1 MRTGYTTGEAWCV
14 VRGDVLVVLDRGL
27 DARSA
32 GEIHGAMSPAA
43 LREEPLA
50 LAVLEPVEDGWLL
63 WRRRGVPAVT
73 TQALP
78 DRTGETWGSDLL
90 AVGSTV
96 AFGAV
101 GALADALPLEGGVV
115 RASAVRVELVAPAVD
130 VAPVGTT
137 PAEVETEPEPE
148 VEALPEPTP
157 EPQTEPA
164 PETQA
169 APAAAPALDPEPEPE
184 PEPAPAP
191 APEPEPEPD
200 TVTQT
205 APDPEPA
212 SEPESEP
219 APEPVPEPVPEAEP
233 ETVTQTSPTPD
244 AEPTPEPASQPIP
257 ETPPTAHPGI
267 VGIIDSVPGFIRPAT
282 VVSVPDLDLGDHDG
296 MTITG
301 DAARALAAA
310 AREQQPAQQ
319 PVLGPATGPVVLST
333 LCAAGHVNPPGTTVC
348 ACGAAIETGTADQ
361 RARPEFA
368 ELVLPDGE
376 RVPLGRGVVLG
387 RRPRSRRVEDG
398 RVPRLVTVHSPSE
411 DISRSHL
418 EVRCEDWNVLA
429 IDLESTNGT
438 VLLREGA
445 APMRLRADAP
455 QLVAFG
461 DRLDLGDGVVVR
473 VERARSEGAS

>member
-1 MRTGYTTGEAWCV
+1 MRTAYVSGDAWCIV
-14 VRGDVLVVLDRGL
+14 HGGLLVVLDRGL
-27 DARSA
+27 DASSA
-32 GEIHGAMSPAA
+32 TAIHAVMTPAG
-43 LREEPLA
+43 LRDEPLA
-50 LAVLEPVEDGWLL
+50 LAVLEPVVDGWLL
-63 WRRRGVPAVT
+63 WRRRGVPAV
-73 TQALP
+73 ADVPLP
-78 DRTGETWGSDLL
+78 DRGGEAWGSDLL
-90 AVGSTV
+90 PVGATV

-101 GALADALPLEGGVV
+101 GALDDAMPLEGGVV
-115 RASAVRVELVAPAVD
+115 RASAVRVELVDASADDAEVVGAIAPVAVD
-130 VAPVGTT
+130 EAGGVA
-137 PAEVETEPEPE
+137 E
-148 VEALPEPTP
+148 
-157 EPQTEPA
+157 
-164 PETQA
+164 
-169 APAAAPALDPEPEPE
+169 APAARSEEASAVEAAPDVTPG
-184 PEPAPAP
+184 PEPAPAS
-191 APEPEPEPD
+191 
-200 TVTQT
+200 
-205 APDPEPA
+205 EPA
-212 SEPESEP
+212 TEVAPATEP
-219 APEPVPEPVPEAEP
+219 APEPVTERV
-233 ETVTQTSPTPD
+233 
-244 AEPTPEPASQPIP
+244 PEPAP
-257 ETPPTAHPGI
+257 EPEAAPEPEPTSEPAPEATAEPL

-282 VVSVPDLDLGDHDG
+282 VVEVPDELPMGDHDG

-310 AREQQPAQQ
+310 AREQPPAAP

-333 LCAAGHVNPPGTTVC
+333 LCTAGHVNPPGAMAC
-348 ACGAAIETGTADQ
+348 ACGAPIATASADQ

-438 VLLREGA
+438 VLLRDGA
-445 APMRLRADAP
+445 APMRLRADSP

-473 VERARSEGAS
+473 VERARTAGAS

>member
-1 MRTGYTTGEAWCV
+1 MRTAYVSGDAWCIV
-14 VRGDVLVVLDRGL
+14 HGGLLVVLDRGL
-27 DARSA
+27 DASSA
-32 GEIHGAMSPAA
+32 TAIHAVMTPAG
-43 LREEPLA
+43 LRDEPLA
-50 LAVLEPVEDGWLL
+50 LAVLEPVVDGWLL
-63 WRRRGVPAVT
+63 WRRRGVPAV
-73 TQALP
+73 ADVPLP
-78 DRTGETWGSDLL
+78 DRGGEAWGSDLL
-90 AVGSTV
+90 PVGATV

-101 GALADALPLEGGVV
+101 GALDDAMPLEGGVV
-115 RASAVRVELVAPAVD
+115 RASAVRVELVDASADDAEVVGAIAPVADDEAGGVAEAPAARSEEASAVEP
-130 VAPVGTT
+130 APDAA
-137 PAEVETEPEPE
+137 PAPEPATEVVPESAPASEPGPASESATELAPEPASEPEAAPEPEPE
-148 VEALPEPTP
+148 PASEPEA
-157 EPQTEPA
+157 A
-164 PETQA
+164 
-169 APAAAPALDPEPEPE
+169 PEPEPE
-184 PEPAPAP
+184 PEPAPE
-191 APEPEPEPD
+191 PEPEPERTP
-200 TVTQT
+200 
-205 APDPEPA
+205 
-212 SEPESEP
+212 EP
-219 APEPVPEPVPEAEP
+219 APEVTAEP
-233 ETVTQTSPTPD
+233 L
-244 AEPTPEPASQPIP
+244 
-257 ETPPTAHPGI
+257 

-282 VVSVPDLDLGDHDG
+282 VVEVPDELPMGDHDG

-310 AREQQPAQQ
+310 AREQPPAAP

-333 LCAAGHVNPPGTTVC
+333 LCTAGHVNPPGAMAC
-348 ACGAAIETGTADQ
+348 ACGAPIATASADQ

-438 VLLREGA
+438 VLLRDGA
-445 APMRLRADAP
+445 APMRLRADSP

-473 VERARSEGAS
+473 VERARTAGAS

>member
-1 MRTGYTTGEAWCV
+1 MRTAYVSGDAWCIV
-14 VRGDVLVVLDRGL
+14 HGGLLVVLDRGL
-27 DARSA
+27 DASSA
-32 GEIHGAMSPAA
+32 TAIHAVMTPAG
-43 LREEPLA
+43 LRDEPLA
-50 LAVLEPVEDGWLL
+50 LAVLEPVVDGWLL
-63 WRRRGVPAVT
+63 WRRRGVPAV
-73 TQALP
+73 ADVPLP
-78 DRTGETWGSDLL
+78 DRGGESWGSDLL
-90 AVGSTV
+90 PVGATV

-101 GALADALPLEGGVV
+101 GALDDAMPLEGGVV
-115 RASAVRVELVAPAVD
+115 RASAVRVELVDPSADDAEIVGAIAPVAVDEAGGVAEAPAVRSEEAPAVD
-130 VAPVGTT
+130 AAPD
-137 PAEVETEPEPE
+137 PAPAPEPPTE
-148 VEALPEPTP
+148 VVP
-157 EPQTEPA
+157 EPA
-164 PETQA
+164 PASEPVPASESATELVP
-169 APAAAPALDPEPEPE
+169 APASEPEAAPEPEPE
-184 PEPAPAP
+184 PEP
-191 APEPEPEPD
+191 EPKPKAEAE
-200 TVTQT
+200 
-205 APDPEPA
+205 AEPA
-212 SEPESEP
+212 SEPERAHE
-219 APEPVPEPVPEAEP
+219 VTAEP
-233 ETVTQTSPTPD
+233 L
-244 AEPTPEPASQPIP
+244 
-257 ETPPTAHPGI
+257 

-282 VVSVPDLDLGDHDG
+282 VVAVPDELPMGDHDG

-310 AREQQPAQQ
+310 AREQPPAAP

-333 LCAAGHVNPPGTTVC
+333 LCTAGHVNPPGAMAC
-348 ACGAAIETGTADQ
+348 ACGAPIATASADQ

-438 VLLREGA
+438 VLLRDGA
-445 APMRLRADAP
+445 APMRLRADSP

-473 VERARSEGAS
+473 VERARTAGAS